1 MIKMNIS
8 VDNDILQQFQMAL
21 ARVGAGNFPLV
32 AHAMNIEVE
41 RIAEQW
47 RDFAQGGELKGVK
60 PLTRPDRS
68 YLFGVKSRQLG
79 PFDYE
84 IFNESKAARR
94 IEEGTPELDM
104 KTTHPYGPKS
114 RISKKGVPYLIIPFG
129 WGTPGTKRNPRVGF
143 RNVMPEQVYNIVKKF
158 KKFKEMKT
166 LIPADSLVNANITPN
181 GGYTTYNLS
190 PNPRAGAGMVI
201 RAQYN
206 KGYGRLSG
214 MDFAGTVEEKT
225 RMDGMV
231 RVDAKGESAK
241 EYGNYLT
248 FRVISAGSPSGSWIR
263 PRVDP
268 RPVVQTLAD
277 EARGPMNA
285 AVESAIKGELHD
297 ILSE

>member
-21 ARVGAGNFPLV
+21 AKFGEGRFPLT
-32 AHAMNIEVE
+32 AHAMNIEAE

-47 RDFAQGGELKGVK
+47 RDFANGGELKGIK
-60 PLTRPDRS
+60 PLTRPNRS
-68 YLFGVKSRQLG
+68 YLFGVKVRQLG

-114 RISKKGVPYLIIPFG
+114 RVSKKGVPYLIVPFR
-129 WGTPGTKRNPRVGF
+129 WGTPGDERNPRVGF
-143 RNVMPEQVYNIVKKF
+143 RNIMPDQVYNIVQNYTK
-158 KKFKEMKT
+158 MKT
-166 LIPADSLVNANITPN
+166 LVGADRSDRQTMNAHRMLPN
-181 GGYTTYNLS
+181 G
-190 PNPRAGAGMVI
+190 RASKNGAPHEEMVG

-206 KGYGRLSG
+206 KGYDRLSG
-214 MDFAGTVEEKT
+214 MDFSGTVQEKT
-225 RMDGMV
+225 RMNGMV
-231 RVDAKGESAK
+231 RVDAKGKSAK

-248 FRVISAGSPSGSWIR
+248 FRVISAESPSESWIS

-277 EARGPMNA
+277 QARGSINA
-285 AVESAIKGELHD
+285 TVEAAIKGDLHD